1 MGHSRRKFLKSSGV
15 IAGTLVRELAGV
27 QGIRAQ
33 IGNVPPAERT
43 IQTPV
48 LTVGFEESGNTQGFP
63 IILLHGFPD
72 DVRAW
77 DEVGAALAGA
87 GYRVLVPYLRGYGRT
102 RFRDV
107 AAPRMA
113 EQAAIGQDL
122 IDFADALG
130 LPRFAVAGYD
140 WGGRA
145 ACIAAALHRD
155 RVRAAVLIGGYS
167 IQNTLAPGRP
177 AAPETERA
185 LWYQWYFNTERGRK
199 GLEAN
204 RRGLCRLLWETW
216 SPTWHFS
223 DLTFNKTATSFD
235 NPDFVDVVIHSYRH
249 RNLNAPGDPRF
260 ATVERQLAGRPKI
273 EVPSIVLYGAD
284 DGIGR
289 PPADTPAERALLP
302 ARVGRQIVA
311 GAGHF
316 LPREKPVVVSSAML
330 ELLDATK

>member
-1 MGHSRRKFLKSSGV
+1 MHSRRSFLKSSGV
-15 IAGTLVRELAGV
+15 AAGTFVGDFAGV
-27 QGIRAQ
+27 WRIWAQ
-33 IGNVPPAERT
+33 IAIAPTERT

-77 DEVGAALAGA
+77 DEVGAALARA

-145 ACIAAALHRD
+145 ASIAAALHPD

-167 IQNTLAPGRP
+167 IQNTLGPAQPGAP
-177 AAPETERA
+177 AAGAR
-185 LWYQWYFNTERGRK
+185 LGYQWYFN
-199 GLEAN
+199 
-204 RRGLCRLLWETW
+204 
-216 SPTWHFS
+216 
-223 DLTFNKTATSFD
+223 
-235 NPDFVDVVIHSYRH
+235 
-249 RNLNAPGDPRF
+249 
-260 ATVERQLAGRPKI
+260 
-273 EVPSIVLYGAD
+273 
-284 DGIGR
+284 
-289 PPADTPAERALLP
+289 
-302 ARVGRQIVA
+302 
-311 GAGHF
+311 
-316 LPREKPVVVSSAML
+316 
-330 ELLDATK
+330 